1 MPASRFAI
9 HWWQWPNLLALD
21 TAFIVIAWAA
31 VFDWQSGQIL
41 TLSQLA
47 VLGLSTWIAYQA
59 DRLLDVR
66 SRAVKALLTRRHQF
80 AQRHQ
85 RTLWCW
91 LAAALFINLS
101 IACSQLSLSAC
112 LRGSWLLAAVIAYT
126 LLNQI
131 LHKKYGLKELSI
143 SLIISA
149 SIVVFNPAFQNWIL
163 LGFFAWLCL
172 LNCLMITQKEVAID
186 RACDVA
192 SIAPA
197 LTARRM
203 WLLAILP
210 LCLLGLWDGP
220 IAHSLWLNYLLLTTL
235 YWQRKRLHPEVYRV
249 LADTALLVSALY
261 ALWLI
266 Y

>member
-1 MPASRFAI
+1 MPASRYAI

-21 TAFIVIAWAA
+21 TAFIVVFWAA
-31 VFDWQSGQIL
+31 VFDWQSRQIL
-41 TLSQLA
+41 TVSQLA

-66 SRAVKALLTRRHQF
+66 SRAMKALLTRRHQF

-149 SIVVFNPAFQNWIL
+149 SIVVFNPAFQNWSL
-163 LGFFAWLCL
+163 LGFFAGLCL

-186 RACDVA
+186 RACNVA

-197 LTARRM
+197 LSARRM

-210 LCLLGLWDGP
+210 LCLLGLWNGP

-249 LADTALLVSALY
+249 LADAALLVSALY

-266 Y
+266 H